1 MIQFLRTLALILMIL
16 IGVSDPHTIKFTII
30 NPIWLYII
38 SIAIFL
44 TLLFA
49 DGVTAFI
56 FATTLLI
63 AYIKIYDVK
72 FPNLV
77 KKAEKPVK
85 RPIDTL
91 DHVTSEKL
99 YDAQSNIVDATA
111 VDDYKGIAG
120 VYGEEVYGAQGTVS
134 ELPMQYGL
142 I

>member
-16 IGVSDPHTIKFTII
+16 IGVSDPSTINFAIL

-38 SIAIFL
+38 SIAIFI

-49 DGVTAFI
+49 DSVTAFI
-56 FATTLLI
+56 FATTLVI

-77 KKAEKPVK
+77 KKQEA
-85 RPIDTL
+85 RPIDLL
-91 DHVTSEKL
+91 DTVTNEKL
-99 YDAQSNIVDATA
+99 YDVQSNIVDATA
-111 VDDYKGIAG
+111 IDDYKGIAG

-134 ELPMQYGL
+134 ELPMQYGPF
-142 I
+142 

>member
-1 MIQFLRTLALILMIL
+1 MLQFLRTLALILMIL
-16 IGVSDPHTIKFTII
+16 IGVSDPRTINFTLL

-49 DGVTAFI
+49 DSVTAFI

-77 KKAEKPVK
+77 KKEKSVT
-85 RPIDTL
+85 RPIDLL
-91 DHVTSEKL
+91 DSVTSEKL
-99 YDAQSNIVDATA
+99 YDVQSNIVDATA
-111 VDDYKGIAG
+111 VDNYKGIVG

-134 ELPMQYGL
+134 DLPMKYGP